1 MVSFQIIYPLAL
13 YRQTIQQQII
23 KYMFIYVYFDLY
35 NKLSADFQI
44 ANYIRTL
51 VHCTRTESFG
61 SDKIQP
67 KNERELDNE
76 IGKRSQI
83 SAISRHSLFQQE
95 KKTTT
100 ERKTGK
106 FVFTV
111 SIT

>member
-83 SAISRHSLFQQE
+83 SAISRHSLFQQKRKKPQRKE
-95 KKTTT
+95 KR
-100 ERKTGK
+100 ENVCLRCQ
-106 FVFTV
+106 
-111 SIT
+111 